1 MTTPNIT
8 RRNIT
13 LGLGLSL
20 LPLKLL
26 SANAPK
32 ASIEIWKSPT
42 CGCCNDWLNHMTTN
56 GFVIGKV
63 HDNGNDA
70 ARKKFGINNEFGS
83 CHTALIDGYVFEG
96 HVPAKDVERV
106 LKEKPYI
113 LGLAV
118 PGMPIGSPGMDGP
131 EYKGRRD
138 PYSVIAIQKNG
149 QTKVYRRYS

>member
-8 RRNIT
+8 RRNIA

-20 LPLKLL
+20 LPLKLI
-26 SANAPK
+26 SANVPK
-32 ASIEIWKSPT
+32 PSIEIWKSAT
-42 CGCCNDWLNHMTTN
+42 CGCCHDWMNHMTTN

-63 HDNGNDA
+63 HDVGNDA

-106 LKEKPYI
+106 LREKPHI
-113 LGLAV
+113 VGLAV

-149 QTKVYRRYS
+149 QAKVYRRYS